1 MQLLV
6 FLCAAAAV
14 GARPRL
20 GPTPLQPQ
28 RAPRDASPSTAVLAV
43 PRGGDAQDFART
55 ATPVARGGG
64 AFSFR
69 PARKIQLLMLM
80 SDTGGG
86 HRASANALA
95 QALHRQHPGKF
106 EVTLMDIWSESG
118 VFPWNTAPSAY
129 RFMGKRPW
137 LWRFLWYS
145 TAAYPLRAPGRLVHD
160 FQLRKRFKSLLLEA
174 DPDVIVS
181 VHPMCQHVPLSAR
194 DWLAA
199 RENESV
205 VFATV
210 VTDLGSAHPMWFD
223 SRVDACFVPTQ
234 RLVKLG
240 KFHGVPDGKIVNHG
254 LPLRAAFC
262 GRSSAKQG
270 PLRKALARRK
280 LGLDF
285 ARTVLVT
292 GGGDGFGAL
301 PKIVDATARELSR
314 LAMTTGKP
322 LQLVVICGR
331 NERVRRDF
339 AKRDWAAEFP
349 GVSVVVKGFVKN
361 METWMAASDVLLTK
375 AGPGTIAEAAALGL
389 PVLLTGFLPGQ
400 ERGNVQWVVDKK
412 FGALRKRPRAAARTL
427 AGWLRDGRALD
438 AMSANALASAKPM
451 ATDRIAADLWDL
463 LARARR

>member
-1 MQLLV
+1 MKALAALW
-6 FLCAAAAV
+6 CAWCLGASLAAV
-14 GARPRL
+14 RARL
-20 GPTPLQPQ
+20 GPVALRRPQHKREEGPLL
-28 RAPRDASPSTAVLAV
+28 DV
-43 PRGGDAQDFART
+43 
-55 ATPVARGGG
+55 RGGG
-64 AFSFR
+64 TFR

-86 HRASANALA
+86 HRASANALT

-106 EVTLMDIWSESG
+106 EVTLMDIWTESG

-145 TAAYPLRAPGRLVHD
+145 TAAYPLRLPGRLVHD
-160 FQLRKRFKSLLLEA
+160 FQLRKRFKEQLLEA

-194 DWLAA
+194 DRLARA
-199 RENESV
+199 RNKTV
-205 VFATV
+205 KFATV

-223 SRVDACFVPTQ
+223 GRVDACFVPTA

-240 KFHGVPDGKIVNHG
+240 QFHGVAGSKLHNHG

-262 GRSSAKQG
+262 GGNSARQG

-280 LGLDF
+280 LGLEF
-285 ARTVLVT
+285 AKTVLVT
-292 GGGDGFGAL
+292 GGGDGFGNL
-301 PKIVDATARELSR
+301 QKIVLATADELSR
-314 LAMTTGKP
+314 AAMTTGKP
-322 LQLVVICGR
+322 LQLVVVCGR
-331 NERVRRDF
+331 NAKVRDALLRRDWE
-339 AKRDWAAEFP
+339 AQYP
-349 GVSVVVKGFVKN
+349 GLTVVIKGFVKN

-400 ERGNVQWVVDKK
+400 ERGNVQWVLDKR
-412 FGALRKRPRAAARTL
+412 FGALRKRPHAAAKTV
-427 AGWLRDGRALD
+427 ASWLKDPKVLD
-438 AMSANALASAKPM
+438 DMAANALNSAKPL
-451 ATDRIAADLWDL
+451 ATDRIAADLWAL
-463 LARARR
+463 VKAKA